1 MITEDYVSFETA
13 KLLKEKGFEYNPD
26 ESYWLIDADN
36 TLYWISSIG
45 AYDYVDTPTESFQR
59 PKNGYRLVTQAM
71 AMKWL
76 REVHNIL
83 LVVDYDYEFT
93 STSYIYKIYRLV
105 ENGRPER
112 VIVKGTSYDKDNNPT
127 EHIVAVR
134 DYERSA
140 EEYATYQ
147 QAAEAGI
154 KYCLESI

>member
-1 MITEDYVSFETA
+1 MITEDYVSFEVA
-13 KLLKEKGFEYNPD
+13 KLLKEKGFNKDTYTMSMYD
-26 ESYWLIDADN
+26 ENGEAKDVLLLKVGEEPVLRP
-36 TLYWISSIG
+36 TL
-45 AYDYVDTPTESFQR
+45 Q
-59 PKNGYRLVTQAM
+59 M

-127 EHIVAVR
+127 EHIVSVR

-147 QAAEAGI
+147 QAAEAAI
-154 KYCLESI
+154 KYCLENLI

>member
-1 MITEDYVSFETA
+1 MITEDYISFETA
-13 KLLKEKGFEYNPD
+13 KLLKEKGFD
-26 ESYWLIDADN
+26 EGCRRYWYKGNLVFSINEIWNRELDN
-36 TLYWISSIG
+36 YEDKGWTAPTLQM
-45 AYDYVDTPTESFQR
+45 V
-59 PKNGYRLVTQAM
+59 
-71 AMKWL
+71 MKWL